1 MLQKA
6 QFIVSLA
13 SDRLNIPLFIAI
25 KYSRRLKHRSEV
37 GPVKSTA
44 SCNKAV
50 QNRSRQVLIKLR
62 VRIIAQ
68 IPLQMQASRRFPT
81 GWCGGMCDRISLCF
95 SHIFF
100 CPRMDRWHFSGMS
113 VVDHF
118 LSNSSIYVLY
128 LNKY

>member
-13 SDRLNIPLFIAI
+13 SDRLNIPLFIDI
-25 KYSRRLKHRSEV
+25 KSSGRLKRRSEA

-44 SCNKAV
+44 FCDKAV
-50 QNRSRQVLIKLR
+50 QTRSHQVLIKLL

-68 IPLQMQASRRFPT
+68 IPLQMQASRFPT
-81 GWCGGMCDRISLCF
+81 GWCGGIGFCF
-95 SHIFF
+95 SHIFLS
-100 CPRMDRWHFSGMS
+100 PRMDRWCFSGMS